1 MPKDIQTLSA
11 DTGYGSGNFIAD
23 VLDRGIIP
31 HIPLRADEKIE
42 PIPTWKNKTN
52 SAHIQA
58 ERDRKV
64 REAKAR
70 NHARSISLTADYKL
84 SRRLRN
90 AVNISLLK
98 PGNNTVWDEPVT
110 EDQPH

>member
-1 MPKDIQTLSA
+1 MVDDLETYTMPKDIQTLSA
-11 DTGYGSGNFIAD
+11 DTGYGSDNFIAD

-52 SAHIQA
+52 LAHIQA

-84 SRRLRN
+84 SQRLR
-90 AVNISLLK
+90 K
-98 PGNNTVWDEPVT
+98 RK
-110 EDQPH
+110 